1 MKKPLILIANDFK
14 NELSELVNRYVN
26 EVPAMFLADSI
37 RDIYNQLDTI
47 SKAQLTQAEK
57 DFESDSEKTESL

>member
-14 NELSELVNRYVN
+14 KDLEGLVNRYIN
-26 EVPAMFLADSI
+26 EVPAMFIADSI

-57 DFESDSEKTESL
+57 DFESDSEKTE

>member
-1 MKKPLILIANDFK
+1 MKKPLILIANDFR
-14 NELSELVNRYVN
+14 NELSELVNRYTD

-37 RDIYNQLDTI
+37 RDIYNQLDAI

-57 DFESDSEKTESL
+57 DFESDSEKIK